1 MWRAS
6 QERGASP
13 FSSLLHDFFTDLNG
27 PQLVLSAQFQLRTS
41 FWCRPRACRTV
52 FCRRGVSPSAPCGV
66 VSCAYVCFKRR
77 ACARRKRRCVRLVRH
92 GHSVCFGI
100 PAQRHLILYFGQMR
114 LQIFWLGLRDS
125 GPGSNWIVHVRCKS
139 LHLVHML
146 HVMRAWVYVCTRP
159 KVAVVNARPRLH
171 DLFST
176 SGSRFICR
184 FESGP

>member
-13 FSSLLHDFFTDLNG
+13 FSSLLHDLFTVLNRLQ
-27 PQLVLSAQFQLRTS
+27 PVLSAQFRLRTS
-41 FWCRPRACRTV
+41 LWFRPRACITV

-92 GHSVCFGI
+92 WHSVCFGI
-100 PAQRHLILYFGQMR
+100 PAQRLPR
-114 LQIFWLGLRDS
+114 VVLR
-125 GPGSNWIVHVRCKS
+125 ITAFVHVRCKS

-159 KVAVVNARPRLH
+159 KVAVVNAGPRLH